1 MTSSSTSAGN
11 EALILKRSASDGT
24 MIGFMIGSEFEG
36 NISSNSSGTS
46 YNTSS
51 DYRLK
56 ENVIEMTGAI
66 DRVNQLQPMRFNFIS
81 DPSKNIVDGFLAH
94 QVSDICPQ
102 AVTGEKDAMKINR
115 ETGVEEPDYQGI
127 DQAKLVPL
135 LVGAVQELNAKND
148 ALQTELTELKSLLQS
163 KGLLD

>member
-1 MTSSSTSAGN
+1 
-11 EALILKRSASDGT
+11 
-24 MIGFMIGSEFEG
+24 
-36 NISSNSSGTS
+36 
-46 YNTSS
+46 
-51 DYRLK
+51 
-56 ENVIEMTGAI
+56 MTGAI

-135 LVGAVQELNAKND
+135 LVGAVQELKAEKD
-148 ALQTELTELKSLLQS
+148 ALQTEVESLKERTTTLETEVTDLKTLLQS
-163 KGLLD
+163 KGILDT